1 MRRDSADARASY
13 ARSVATPQRSTSTGQ
28 AAVVHFGSLALGL
41 ARSSEPPPPADTTAA
56 KVKDAGAVDSTEAQ
70 AAYGATADGSRA
82 TAAGATSAKPADE
95 APAEEDQEQ
104 EQEQEPPESEQ
115 REVTQMQQ
123 RDREVRAHEQ
133 AHKAAGGGHAGSIR
147 LTYQMGPD
155 GKRYAVE
162 GEVPIDVS
170 PVPGDPAATLRKM
183 EAVHRAAN
191 APASPS
197 GADRSVA
204 ATASRQMQQ
213 ARAQLAAE
221 RYAKAQ
227 EMFGA

>member
-1 MRRDSADARASY
+1 MRRDSADAQANY
-13 ARSVATPQRSTSTGQ
+13 ARFFGSPQRSTSADQ

-41 ARSSEPPPPADTTAA
+41 ARSSTPPPAADTTAA
-56 KVKDAGAVDSTEAQ
+56 KVNDAAAVDSTEAQ
-70 AAYGATADGSRA
+70 AAYGATADGARA
-82 TAAGATSAKPADE
+82 TAAGATSAKPAEE
-95 APAEEDQEQ
+95 APAEE
-104 EQEQEPPESEQ
+104 EQEPTDEEKH
-115 REVTQMQQ
+115 EVTQMQQ

-227 EMFGA
+227 DMFGA